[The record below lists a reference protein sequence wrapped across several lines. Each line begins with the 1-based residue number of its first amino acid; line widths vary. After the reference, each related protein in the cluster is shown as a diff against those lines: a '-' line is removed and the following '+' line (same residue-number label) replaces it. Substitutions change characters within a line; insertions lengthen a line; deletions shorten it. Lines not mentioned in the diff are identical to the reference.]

1 MKRFQ
6 ECFQQTNWR
15 GWGWH
20 LPSDVCVLLSAQD
33 SPEQAGAGGA
43 RVRLAGTGT
52 AARKQAGT
60 RKVTPPGLLGTGNC
74 ADVVPFETFVKSS
87 NERGSS
93 PLPPGHSGGGLSCPV
108 MLGDAL
114 PSCLG
119 LSPREDDALGTA
131 LSSARGLQALLGETR
146 GRSEG
151 LVPARDPDPMA
162 LFPSPYG
169 ASAQHNITQQ
179 AGAAF
184 HIPASSLEVKGSHLG
199 SIPLR
204 HPKRR
209 EVWQLEIR

>member
-1 MKRFQ
+1 M
-6 ECFQQTNWR
+6 
-15 GWGWH
+15 
-20 LPSDVCVLLSAQD
+20 
-33 SPEQAGAGGA
+33 
-43 RVRLAGTGT
+43 
-52 AARKQAGT
+52 
-60 RKVTPPGLLGTGNC
+60 TPPRLLGTGNC

-93 PLPPGHSGGGLSCPV
+93 PLPPGHSGGVPSCPV

-146 GRSEG
+146 GSSEG

-169 ASAQHNITQQ
+169 ASAQHKTSPSRQVLPSTSLLPPWKYREATWEAFPFAIPKGEKFGSLKSVNLLE
-179 AGAAF
+179 AGA
-184 HIPASSLEVKGSHLG
+184 L
-199 SIPLR
+199 
-204 HPKRR
+204 
-209 EVWQLEIR
+209 

>member
-1 MKRFQ
+1 M
-6 ECFQQTNWR
+6 
-15 GWGWH
+15 
-20 LPSDVCVLLSAQD
+20 
-33 SPEQAGAGGA
+33 
-43 RVRLAGTGT
+43 
-52 AARKQAGT
+52 
-60 RKVTPPGLLGTGNC
+60 TPPGLLGTGNC

-93 PLPPGHSGGGLSCPV
+93 PLPPGHSGGVPSCPV
-108 MLGDAL
+108 MPGDAL

-146 GRSEG
+146 GSSEG

-162 LFPSPYG
+162 LSL
-169 ASAQHNITQQ
+169 NITH
-179 AGAAF
+179 GADEGF
-184 HIPASSLEVKGSHLG
+184 HIPASSLEVQRSRLG

-209 EVWQLEIR
+209 EVWQLETR